1 VIRTGEKPK
10 PAAEKNVMAEQVNN
24 IPEGKKEK
32 ADASKATGQATWKR
46 WLNYQSIVKQVPFLF
61 FLALLAVLYI
71 YNGHYADKTIRE
83 INRTAKEVKELRYE
97 YIAVKSK
104 VLLQGKQSELVK
116 SEAIQQLGLKELE
129 TSPIVL
135 KNDPAESPA
144 Q

>member
-1 VIRTGEKPK
+1 
-10 PAAEKNVMAEQVNN
+10 MAEQET
-24 IPEGKKEK
+24 IPGGKKENTAAAK
-32 ADASKATGQATWKR
+32 AAGQSTWKR

-104 VLLQGKQSELVK
+104 VLFQGKQSELVK
-116 SEAIQQLGLKELE
+116 SDAIKQLELKELE
-129 TSPIVL
+129 TSPVVL
-135 KNDPAESPA
+135 KDDGVKEDGK
-144 Q
+144 